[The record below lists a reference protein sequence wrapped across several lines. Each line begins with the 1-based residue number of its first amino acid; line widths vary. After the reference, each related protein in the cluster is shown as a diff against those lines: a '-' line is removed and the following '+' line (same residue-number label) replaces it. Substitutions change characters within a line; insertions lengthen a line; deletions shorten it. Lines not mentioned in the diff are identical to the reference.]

1 MKTTHVVAKKKNGEI
16 QDTWFQKYTWLT
28 RSRTNGKIRC
38 KICEADLN
46 IKASGYF
53 CRIAPHQIF
62 LPGTTVISDMWRA
75 YDCLGE
81 RGYQHLRVNHSINF
95 VDPHTGAT
103 TNHVERMWKEAKQ
116 RNKRENGTHRHM
128 LGSYLIEFMW
138 RQQFGDSPFENI
150 IEQISRMYI
159 V

>member
-1 MKTTHVVAKKKNGEI
+1 M
-16 QDTWFQKYTWLT
+16 L
-28 RSRTNGKIRC
+28 
-38 KICEADLN
+38 
-46 IKASGYF
+46 
-53 CRIAPHQIF
+53 
-62 LPGTTVISDMWRA
+62 
-75 YDCLGE
+75 
-81 RGYQHLRVNHSINF
+81 HSINF